1 MADDRRFQLDE
12 LLIRPG
18 CYLNPQTEVL
28 VVVDDSPS
36 IDGEIFN
43 LEEFEGAD
51 WVLISDEVPVDEA
64 SRDELLED
72 FQAHYHGGDGR
83 DVSERAVEDPD
94 EDLDDNGDDPRVVP
108 RPGEAV
114 PSLSLAVRPI
124 HYLGVF
130 IPTAVVLEIAGATP
144 LLIFS
149 AAALGVIPCAAV
161 MGEATEAIAART
173 GPGIGGLLN
182 VTFGNAPELIIAFFA
197 LEAGLQE
204 VVKASI
210 VGSIIGNILL
220 VLGAAML
227 VGGLP
232 RDKQTFSATAANA
245 QVAMLFLALAALIL
259 PALFQL
265 IHGGGLPSI
274 GDERVDFGSELEQIS
289 FGVALILLATY
300 VAGLL
305 FSLKTHRAV
314 FNPYSEG
321 EEEETHH
328 WSPKR
333 AGSSSRPPPCLVGLM
348 SEILV
353 GSIEEASH
361 DIGLSEF
368 FVGVFI
374 VAIVGNAAEHWV
386 AVLVAAK
393 DKMDLAVNIAIG
405 SSAQIALFV
414 APLLVLLSF
423 VVGPA
428 PMALV
433 FNGYELGGL
442 VFAVLIAN
450 LVTQEGESNWFE
462 GAQLL
467 ALYAVLGLVFYFA

>member
-1 MADDRRFQLDE
+1 M
-12 LLIRPG
+12 RP
-18 CYLNPQTEVL
+18 VH
-28 VVVDDSPS
+28 
-36 IDGEIFN
+36 
-43 LEEFEGAD
+43 
-51 WVLISDEVPVDEA
+51 W
-64 SRDELLED
+64 
-72 FQAHYHGGDGR
+72 
-83 DVSERAVEDPD
+83 
-94 EDLDDNGDDPRVVP
+94 
-108 RPGEAV
+108 
-114 PSLSLAVRPI
+114 
-124 HYLGVF
+124 LGIF
-130 IPTAVVLEIAGATP
+130 IPVAVVLEIAHAGPVLVFA
-144 LLIFS
+144 

-197 LEAGLQE
+197 LIEGLQE

-210 VGSIIGNILL
+210 VGSVIGNILL
-220 VLGAAML
+220 VMGAAML

-232 RDKQTFSATAANA
+232 REKQTFSATAANA
-245 QVAMLFLALAALIL
+245 QSAMLMLALAALIF

-265 IHGGGLPSI
+265 IHGGGLPAV
-274 GDERVDFGSELEQIS
+274 GEERVNFGSDLEKLS
-289 FGVALILLATY
+289 FGVAIILLISY
-300 VAGLL
+300 VAGLF

-314 FNPYSEG
+314 FNPFSEEQ
-321 EEEETHH
+321 EEEEPH
-328 WSPKR
+328 WPVRR
-333 AGSSSRPPPCLVGLM
+333 AAAFLAVSAVLVGLM

-353 GSIEEASH
+353 GSITEASEE
-361 DIGLSEF
+361 IGLSEF
-368 FVGVFI
+368 FVGVFV

-423 VVGPA
+423 VVGPD

-442 VFAVLIAN
+442 LFAVLIAN

-462 GAQLL
+462 GVQLL
-467 ALYAVLGLVFYFA
+467 SLYAVLGLVFYFA